1 MLTLMHVQRR
11 TALHLSTLALLLFP
25 FYANAQKSALGLQ
38 AGYAFVNLRANGN
51 ISQYEDYSNLPVGV
65 AGDFRIHKSFYFSP
79 ELSFS
84 KRTINTVFEDFFIGK
99 IPSTLQQN
107 QTELGIVLRYYF
119 LPEKRLQPFAAAGF
133 ALAFSNPKESSGST
147 PRYSYNYELKRS
159 SDINSLL
166 EIGVRGKVLQRLH
179 LSLGARFMSGANT
192 ADLDF
197 SDPTFGTGGYQATLR
212 ITQFRV
218 LLRAMYALGE
228 N

>member
-1 MLTLMHVQRR
+1 MSIKHNTGILA
-11 TALHLSTLALLLFP
+11 TALALFLC
-25 FYANAQKSALGLQ
+25 AMRADAQQSMLGLQ
-38 AGYAFVNLRANGN
+38 AGYAFVMPKANGN
-51 ISQYEDYSNLPVGV
+51 VAAYEDYSNLPVGV

-133 ALAFSNPKESSGST
+133 GLAFSNPKESSGST
-147 PRYSYNYELKRS
+147 PRYSYSYELKRS

-166 EIGVRGKVLQRLH
+166 ELGLRTEVLKRLH

-197 SDPTFGTGGYQATLR
+197 SDPTFGAGGYQATLR

-218 LLRAMYALGE
+218 LLRAMYALGK
-228 N
+228 